1 LNGQLSDDFFKI
13 DEIPRNSLDTKKK
26 AKIFYVE
33 TFLDDIP
40 DSFFSEVHTNKK
52 SKHFINYTPVSE
64 FPSSARDF
72 SFSITNL
79 KKVGEVIEALEN
91 TSDNIIKHSF
101 MFDFYKNQ
109 KTNTVK
115 LGYRFIFQSHQ
126 KTLSDDEINTKVQEI
141 INPVLELDGVS
152 IQGM

>member
-1 LNGQLSDDFFKI
+1 
-13 DEIPRNSLDTKKK
+13 
-26 AKIFYVE
+26 
-33 TFLDDIP
+33 
-40 DSFFSEVHTNKK
+40 
-52 SKHFINYTPVSE
+52 
-64 FPSSARDF
+64 
-72 SFSITNL
+72 
-79 KKVGEVIEALEN
+79 
-91 TSDNIIKHSF
+91 

>member
-1 LNGQLSDDFFKI
+1 MNGQLADEFFKI

-64 FPSSARDF
+64 FPSSTRDF
-72 SFSITNL
+72 SFSIINL
-79 KKVGEVIEALEN
+79 KKV
-91 TSDNIIKHSF
+91 TSLCVHDGKNKIK
-101 MFDFYKNQ
+101 
-109 KTNTVK
+109 TVGIVHIHHI
-115 LGYRFIFQSHQ
+115 LQSDI
-126 KTLSDDEINTKVQEI
+126 S
-141 INPVLELDGVS
+141 
-152 IQGM
+152 

>member
-1 LNGQLSDDFFKI
+1 M
-13 DEIPRNSLDTKKK
+13 
-26 AKIFYVE
+26 
-33 TFLDDIP
+33 
-40 DSFFSEVHTNKK
+40 
-52 SKHFINYTPVSE
+52 
-64 FPSSARDF
+64 
-72 SFSITNL
+72 
-79 KKVGEVIEALEN
+79 GEVIEALEN
-91 TSDNIIKHSF
+91 TSDDIIKHSF

-115 LGYRFIFQSHQ
+115 LGYRFIFQSYQ

>member
-1 LNGQLSDDFFKI
+1 M
-13 DEIPRNSLDTKKK
+13 
-26 AKIFYVE
+26 
-33 TFLDDIP
+33 
-40 DSFFSEVHTNKK
+40 HTNKK

-101 MFDFYKNQ
+101 IFDFYNSVDDIKNAFDDFHTSTSLSQ
-109 KTNTVK
+109 PTDVNVLHDIKDALDNAAIYENDEVK
-115 LGYRFIFQSHQ
+115 EFNQLFFN
-126 KTLSDDEINTKVQEI
+126 KADA
-141 INPVLELDGVS
+141 
-152 IQGM
+152 